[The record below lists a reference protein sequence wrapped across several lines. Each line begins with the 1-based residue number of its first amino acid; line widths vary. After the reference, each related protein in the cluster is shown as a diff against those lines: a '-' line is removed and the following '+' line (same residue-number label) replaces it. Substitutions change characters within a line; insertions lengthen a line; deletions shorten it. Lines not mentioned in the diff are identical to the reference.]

1 METSCS
7 PLSSWASPLW
17 QRLRQLEKQHQ
28 WLHYHCQSQQTG
40 TTRKFGEL
48 GLWLLF
54 VRQKGGIRSA
64 DLFHSKNA
72 EEGREVGGDC
82 LRNPRERIQVPP
94 KLVPVPVESETAKR
108 KHAEVPGLP
117 ELLQIGVSGG
127 RSGAAAASGVLPQ
140 VHI

>member
-17 QRLRQLEKQHQ
+17 QRHRKLEKTTSMAT
-28 WLHYHCQSQQTG
+28 LSLSVSTKG
-40 TTRKFGEL
+40 TARKFGEL
-48 GLWLLF
+48 RLWLLF

-94 KLVPVPVESETAKR
+94 KLVPVPVESEAAKR